1 MWRCDVEVRCTG
13 GLACITLPN
22 EAAITSPLNP
32 IEVQSPPYM
41 SPTSI
46 STLDEDPLSVKRITS
61 SKVSQDVSSLTSPQK
76 VEPPTEDPPTRLV
89 AMMHM
94 YTETCMHMCMHY
106 VHTCVHA
113 HAHALYTRAHN
124 TTRIERA

>member
-94 YTETCMHMCMHY
+94 YTETCMHI
-106 VHTCVHA
+106 VHTHVHA
-113 HAHALYTRAHN
+113 LCAYMCACACTRALH
-124 TTRIERA
+124 TRT